1 MTISQFSN
9 GESFISG
16 NRCERGLGMARK
28 SKESITNLY
37 DYKYRRTFAYTPLK
51 LEEARRGVMGIP
63 RVLNLEITPY
73 RYSQNQE
80 ADKSGERKLLLNSK
94 EIAKLQSY
102 RNQKYMMIPIS
113 IFLQGIWFKMEIG
126 IGRKMRKF
134 EKREKI
140 KKKEIKKGLR

>member
-1 MTISQFSN
+1 MKYFNKDSLEYEFSDKMVAGLVLSGADAKALRVNGVQFKGAKVEVIN
-9 GESFISG
+9 
-16 NRCERGLGMARK
+16 
-28 SKESITNLY
+28 
-37 DYKYRRTFAYTPLK
+37 
-51 LEEARRGVMGIP
+51 GIP
-63 RVLNLEITPY
+63 MVFNLEITPY
-73 RYSQNQE
+73 KYSQNLE
-80 ADKSGERKLLLNSK
+80 KDKSGERKLLLNSK

-140 KKKEIKKGLR
+140 KKKEFERKGI

>member
-1 MTISQFSN
+1 MKYFNKDSLDYSFSDKMVAGLVLNGSDAKALRVNGVQFK
-9 GESFISG
+9 GAKVEI
-16 NRCERGLGMARK
+16 
-28 SKESITNLY
+28 I
-37 DYKYRRTFAYTPLK
+37 D
-51 LEEARRGVMGIP
+51 GVP
-63 RVLNLEITPY
+63 KVLNLEIAPY
-73 RYSQNQE
+73 KYSQNQE
-80 ADKSGERKLLLNSK
+80 IDKSGERKLLLSSK

-140 KKKEIKKGLR
+140 KAKEIKRGVIN

>member
-1 MTISQFSN
+1 MKYFNKDSLDYEFSDKIVAGLILNGADAKALRVNGVQFKGAKVEVIN
-9 GESFISG
+9 
-16 NRCERGLGMARK
+16 
-28 SKESITNLY
+28 
-37 DYKYRRTFAYTPLK
+37 
-51 LEEARRGVMGIP
+51 GIP
-63 RVLNLEITPY
+63 MVFNLEITPY
-73 RYSQNQE
+73 KYSQNLE
-80 ADKSGERKLLLNSK
+80 KDKSGERKLLLNSK

-140 KKKEIKKGLR
+140 KKKEFERKRI

>member
-1 MTISQFSN
+1 MKYFNKDSLEYEFSDKIVAGLILNGADAKALRVNGVQFKGAKVEVIN
-9 GESFISG
+9 
-16 NRCERGLGMARK
+16 
-28 SKESITNLY
+28 
-37 DYKYRRTFAYTPLK
+37 
-51 LEEARRGVMGIP
+51 GIP
-63 RVLNLEITPY
+63 MVFNLEITPY
-73 RYSQNQE
+73 KYSQNLE
-80 ADKSGERKLLLNSK
+80 KDKSGERKLLLNSK

-140 KKKEIKKGLR
+140 KKKEFERKRI

>member
-1 MTISQFSN
+1 MRYFNRDSNDYSFSDKMVAGLVLNGSDAKALRVNGVQFK
-9 GESFISG
+9 GAKVEI
-16 NRCERGLGMARK
+16 
-28 SKESITNLY
+28 I
-37 DYKYRRTFAYTPLK
+37 D
-51 LEEARRGVMGIP
+51 GVP
-63 RVLNLEITPY
+63 KVLNLEIAPY
-73 RYSQNQE
+73 KYSQNQE
-80 ADKSGERKLLLNSK
+80 IDKSGERKLLLSSK

-140 KKKEIKKGLR
+140 KAKEIKRGVRN